1 VLLRVLELS
10 PDNAKAYLLIAAS
23 YDYLGDTEASIRA
36 NLKSI
41 ELEPTRAGYRD
52 LGLTFYY
59 SGDFERALAA
69 FQRAVELGEED
80 HAAWGNLAMTYR
92 QLGDEG
98 EARAAFEK
106 AIILAADLVE
116 RNPRDWLTMAGL
128 AVYNVMVGDTA
139 TGLQRIRMAASEGS
153 HVPDV
158 HYFDAVI
165 QMKLGRSEEAMDALE
180 RAIDLGTP
188 ERMISTD
195 PEFESLE
202 NDARYKKLV
211 DKQTEE

>member
-1 VLLRVLELS
+1 
-10 PDNAKAYLLIAAS
+10 
-23 YDYLGDTEASIRA
+23 
-36 NLKSI
+36 
-41 ELEPTRAGYRD
+41 
-52 LGLTFYY
+52 
-59 SGDFERALAA
+59 
-69 FQRAVELGEED
+69 
-80 HAAWGNLAMTYR
+80 
-92 QLGDEG
+92 
-98 EARAAFEK
+98 
-106 AIILAADLVE
+106 
-116 RNPRDWLTMAGL
+116 
-128 AVYNVMVGDTA
+128 MVGDTA

-165 QMKLGRSEEAMDALE
+165 QITLGRTEQAMDALE